1 MFAGSHTR
9 GHLQTSSDGRQGQFE
24 WGFPGAVGLPE
35 TTRTT
40 PLLQP
45 GDAIA
50 FGMYVVHGS
59 RANEHPTRWRRA
71 FINGYA
77 WPCAVEPDRP
87 GRRDERKL
95 RPIPTDDD
103 VVPRSGK
110 AKSSSTLKPA
120 NGVGGGV
127 GCQRGFEG
135 S

>member
-9 GHLQTSSDGRQGQFE
+9 GHLQTSSAGRQGQFE

-77 WPCAVEPDRP
+77 WPCAVEPDGP

-95 RPIPTDDD
+95 RPIPTGDA
-103 VVPRSGK
+103 PW
-110 AKSSSTLKPA
+110 L
-120 NGVGGGV
+120 
-127 GCQRGFEG
+127 
-135 S
+135 